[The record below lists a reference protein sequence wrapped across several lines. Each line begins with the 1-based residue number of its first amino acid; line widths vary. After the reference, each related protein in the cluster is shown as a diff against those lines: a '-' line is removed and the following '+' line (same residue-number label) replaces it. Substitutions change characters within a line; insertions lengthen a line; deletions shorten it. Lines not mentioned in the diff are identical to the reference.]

1 MEDKTEKLN
10 TKKRKF
16 NEDKLD
22 SSFYCPLCGDKVQ
35 YMLAYPHLKE
45 CIYYFELA
53 FDITPKPLSVTSYP
67 DTHIFNPPP
76 SCPSSFNI
84 ESSVPSFTN
93 TQASVILSSNPPSRS
108 REKIVRDVK
117 CALPECKLTKQ
128 TPIFIKLNDRVIKL
142 CAFSHI
148 KSNITL
154 ETLNIKYPADYIS
167 ETFYCEKC
175 GEEVNWLIKLR
186 ESATDPKFEKVK
198 RYEYINQL
206 IFFNIEIL

>member
-1 MEDKTEKLN
+1 MK
-10 TKKRKF
+10 
-16 NEDKLD
+16 
-22 SSFYCPLCGDKVQ
+22 
-35 YMLAYPHLKE
+35 
-45 CIYYFELA
+45 
-53 FDITPKPLSVTSYP
+53 ITV
-67 DTHIFNPPP
+67 
-76 SCPSSFNI
+76 
-84 ESSVPSFTN
+84 
-93 TQASVILSSNPPSRS
+93 SSNPPSRS

-148 KSNITL
+148 KSSIIL
-154 ETLNIKYPADYIS
+154 EILNIKYPADYIS

>member
-1 MEDKTEKLN
+1 MK
-10 TKKRKF
+10 
-16 NEDKLD
+16 
-22 SSFYCPLCGDKVQ
+22 Y
-35 YMLAYPHLKE
+35 
-45 CIYYFELA
+45 
-53 FDITPKPLSVTSYP
+53 
-67 DTHIFNPPP
+67 
-76 SCPSSFNI
+76 
-84 ESSVPSFTN
+84 
-93 TQASVILSSNPPSRS
+93 
-108 REKIVRDVK
+108 
-117 CALPECKLTKQ
+117 ALPECKLTKQ

-198 RYEYINQL
+198 RYGYINQL